1 MMDIKK
7 FNHLLFLSA
16 RFTAEPSVIFMCSQ
30 SLFKLKPDFD
40 LVLRDILLAFDYGS
54 DNHTQVYVW
63 PALRQACLPEGGS
76 AIRASKVNPKHSQV
90 DGPQRTHKR

>member
-40 LVLRDILLAFDYGS
+40 LVLRDILLAFDYGG
-54 DNHTQVYVW
+54 DNHTQVYMWSAQSCCFVRRAC
-63 PALRQACLPEGGS
+63 PKGALQLGPRKS
-76 AIRASKVNPKHSQV
+76 IRNTAK
-90 DGPQRTHKR
+90 